1 MRVIGGIH
9 RSRRLEQVPGEATRE
24 TKDRVKEA
32 IFNRVASYLP
42 DAHVLDLFAGSGS
55 LGIEALSRGARD
67 ATFIDIDKRAVAV
80 IDRNIK
86 ALDLNARAKVL
97 DLDWDTYLA
106 IAIEPFDVILLD
118 PPYALGVLDSVVT
131 VIARNELLAPGGV
144 IVCLHDRNGVP
155 QPTNH
160 GIVID
165 KTKAYGKT
173 AVTYM
178 KWGE

>member
-9 RSRRLEQVPGEATRE
+9 RSRRLEGVPGASTRE

-32 IFNRVASYLP
+32 IFNSIA
-42 DAHVLDLFAGSGS
+42 AHLAEATVLDLFAGSGS
-55 LGIEALSRGARD
+55 LGIEALSRGAKE
-67 ATFIDIDKRAVAV
+67 ATFIDIDVTAVGV

-86 ALDLNARAKVL
+86 ALDLSERAKIL

-118 PPYALGVLDSVVT
+118 PPYAMGVLDDVVA
-131 VIARNELLAPGGV
+131 VIARHELLAKGGV
-144 IVCLHDRNGVP
+144 IVCLHDRTSEP
-155 QPTNH
+155 HQTNH
-160 GIVID
+160 GIIKY
-165 KTKAYGKT
+165 KTKAYGNT
-173 AVTYM
+173 AVSYM